1 MKQFPESIL
10 SLSVI
15 RYGYGVYLAWF
26 TFVVNIVCGVMF
38 LWYSGKKKGAKAP
51 NDEIAMADEPT
62 IMGR

>member
-1 MKQFPESIL
+1 MCLYS
-10 SLSVI
+10 
-15 RYGYGVYLAWF
+15 YGYGVYLAWF

-51 NDEIAMADEPT
+51 TDEIAMADEPT